1 MAGGGGFGR
10 LRRILLTLVPV
21 AALTSA
27 GGQPPTRRRAARRW
41 AFIVKA
47 GADAL
52 RGHSPYVAASS
63 IHSVGTAGF
72 V

>member
-27 GGQPPTRRRAARRW
+27 GCRTSDAQTGCPTLGIYRQGRRRR
-41 AFIVKA
+41 
-47 GADAL
+47 L